1 MAEFSPMMKH
11 YLQMK
16 EEYSDCIVFYRLG
29 DFYEMFFDDAKT
41 ASRELELT
49 LTGKDCGQEER
60 APMCG
65 IPFHAAESYIA
76 RLIEK
81 GYKVAI
87 CEQLEDPKTA
97 KGIVKRDVIRVV
109 TPGTVIESNMLDEK
123 KNNYIM
129 SIYKKGIYF
138 GLAVCDV
145 TTGEFLSTKI
155 EDNNNFA
162 LLLDEI
168 SKYNPAEIIV
178 NKMLFNCKE
187 EIDEIKLRFKAYINC
202 FDEEMFKK
210 DAEHLIE
217 SYNFIDDS
225 EKKIEDINERI
236 LQIPAING
244 LLDYLNQTQKIKL
257 EHINIIKMY
266 STSKYMS
273 LNITSRRNL
282 ELTEKMNN
290 KGKKG
295 TLLWVLDKTYTSMGG
310 RLLRKWINEPL
321 IDVIE
326 INKRLN
332 AVEEL
337 KDNLIF
343 RGDITDCL
351 KRIYDIERLVGKI
364 AYGNTNARDMIS
376 LKNSLKQLPYL
387 KNILG
392 TSKSEL
398 LQNLYINLD
407 ELTDIHDLIEKAIVE
422 DPPIAITEGGII
434 KLGYNEE
441 VDELKNA
448 TTQGKNWLIELEAK
462 EKEET
467 GIKNLKV
474 GFNKV
479 FGYYFE
485 VTKSYLNQ
493 VPDRYIRKQTL
504 ANCERYI
511 TEELNDLES
520 KILGAEGKVVD
531 LEYKLFIEIRSKIAV
546 SIERLQK
553 ASNIVSILDVLTSF
567 AIIAEDLN
575 YTKPEV
581 NDEGIID
588 IQGGRHPVIEKMLPE
603 GNFIDNDTYLDNA
616 TDRLSIITGPNM
628 AGKSTYM
635 RQVALITL
643 MAQIGSFVPANSAKI
658 GVVDKIFTRVGA
670 SDDLSMGQSTF
681 MVEMME
687 VAEIL
692 REATEKSLVILDEIG
707 RGTSTYDGLSI
718 AWAVVEYI
726 ANKEKCGAKTL
737 FATHYHELT
746 ELEAQIEGVKNYSIA
761 VKEKGEDVIFLR
773 KIVKGGTDESYGV
786 HVARLAGV
794 PKEVTKRAN
803 EILRGL
809 ERKSVLGKKN
819 LEKENKKVATGQ
831 LDMYNYKLAELAHEI
846 DKINLN
852 ELTPIDALNILVK
865 MKDKIK

>member
-217 SYNFIDDS
+217 SYNFIDDN

-407 ELTDIHDLIEKAIVE
+407 ELTDIHNLIEKAIVE

-546 SIERLQK
+546 NIERLQK

-575 YTKPEV
+575 YIKPEV

-865 MKDKIK
+865 MKDKIR

>member
-1 MAEFSPMMKH
+1 MAEYSPMMKH

-217 SYNFIDDS
+217 SYNFIDDN

-392 TSKSEL
+392 ASKSEL

-407 ELTDIHDLIEKAIVE
+407 ELTDIHNLIEKAIVE

-546 SIERLQK
+546 NIERLQK

-575 YTKPEV
+575 YIKPEV

-643 MAQIGSFVPANSAKI
+643 MAQIGCFVPASSAKI

-786 HVARLAGV
+786 HVAKLAGV

-809 ERKSVLGKKN
+809 ERKSILGKKN